1 MSGNRRLTR
10 VATSAVALVLAG
22 GALAAC
28 GSSDDTK
35 SSSGEKST
43 QTVRLALDWTP
54 NVNHTG
60 FFVADSKGYYQDAGI
75 KLEVLPYAQ
84 ASSDTLVAAGK
95 AECAITDPVTMA
107 TSIHS
112 GAKEIAVM
120 GIVQRSLAALMAR
133 ADSGVKTPADL
144 DGKKYG
150 GFGTPGDKLQ
160 IANIIKVAGGKGD
173 IDYITLQAGA
183 MDALLAKKIDYM
195 STYLNVEPLEA
206 AERGTDVVVMPFTD
220 YGVPDSPSVML
231 ACNTGWLADNAD
243 LAKDFIAASAKGWDF
258 AQQDPDA
265 AIALLIKANPSSFAG
280 EGAEKVPTEGL
291 EMMAEEGFIVPEGSA
306 AGCLDVDHL
315 KSFYD
320 HYQSIGY
327 WAALGIPE
335 PQMDTIATTDY
346 LPSSCGG

>member
-10 VATSAVALVLAG
+10 IATSAVALALVG

-28 GSSDDTK
+28 GSSDSDA
-35 SSSGEKST
+35 SSGGEGT

-60 FFVADSKGYYQDAGI
+60 FFVADAEDYYQDAGI

-107 TSIHS
+107 TSIHG

-160 IANIIKVAGGKGD
+160 IANIIKTAGGAGE
-173 IDYITLQAGA
+173 IDYITLQAAA

-206 AERGTDVVVMPFTD
+206 AERGTEMVVMPFTD

-231 ACNTGWLADNAD
+231 ACNTDWLADHAD
-243 LAKDFIAASAKGWDF
+243 LAKDFIEASAKGWDY
-258 AQQDPDA
+258 AQKSPDP
-265 AIALLIKANPSSFAG
+265 AIELLIKANPSSFAG

-291 EMMAEEGFIVPEGSA
+291 ELMAREGFIVPEGSA

-327 WAALGIPE
+327 WEALDIPE

-346 LPSSCGG
+346 LPSTCGS